1 MYVPAHFEETR
12 TDELHRLIR
21 EYPLGIL
28 VTGHGGLLDANHL
41 PSNWNSPPSGR
52 CCAPTSPATT
62 PCGRNPTVRKCW

>member
-41 PSNWNSPPSGR
+41 PFELELSTERPLLR
-52 CCAPTSPATT
+52 ATSPATT